1 VLTINGN
8 SEEITK
14 MFKPFDLCEYEARTY
29 FVLQVCGRTKAS
41 DLWKKTGIPQS
52 KIYYIIESLL
62 MKGLVEITK
71 QFPKEVK
78 AKPFLRFANE
88 FLTDRKCLLKE
99 IDEKIEEHKNVL
111 KKNQRFMQVLG

>member
-1 VLTINGN
+1 MLLNGN
-8 SEEITK
+8 NEEITK
-14 MFKPFDLCEYEARTY
+14 MFKPFDLCEYEAKTY

-99 IDEKIEEHKNVL
+99 IDEMIEEHRKVV
-111 KKNQRFMQVLG
+111 KKSQRYVQVLG